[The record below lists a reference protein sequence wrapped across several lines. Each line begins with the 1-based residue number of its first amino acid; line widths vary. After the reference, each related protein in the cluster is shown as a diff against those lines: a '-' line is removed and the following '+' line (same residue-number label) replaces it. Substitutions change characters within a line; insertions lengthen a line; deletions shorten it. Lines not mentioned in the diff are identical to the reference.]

1 MLIAFNLISFQI
13 GWFASV
19 LGAAKEV
26 FWLGPV
32 VVLLFF
38 AAHLKLNGHMVREIT
53 LGLKI
58 MVIGFATDTLLT
70 VFGIYT
76 PRHWLFPAPYSPPW
90 LVFMWLNF
98 ATLLNVS
105 LKWLS
110 KRYLLSVILGGTG
123 GALAYY
129 GGGVFG
135 AITFNPPLGVNLLI
149 TVLAWAALTP
159 LFFILSRFID
169 QKLAQQKN

>member
-19 LGAAKEV
+19 LGAANDMS
-26 FWLGPV
+26 WLGPMV
-32 VVLLFF
+32 VVLFF
-38 AAHLKLNGHMVREIT
+38 AAHLKINGHMVREIS

-58 MVIGFATDTLLT
+58 IIIGFVTDTLLT
-70 VFGIYT
+70 IYGVYT
-76 PRHWLFPAPYSPPW
+76 PKPFFFPAPYSPPW
-90 LVFMWLNF
+90 LIFLWLNF

-110 KRYLLSVILGGTG
+110 HRYLLAVFLGGTG

-129 GGGVFG
+129 GGSVFG
-135 AITFNPPLGVNLLI
+135 VMTFNPPLVVNLLI
-149 TVLAWAALTP
+149 TGLVWAALTP

-169 QKLAQQKN
+169 QKLAQQTT